1 MKQADVIEARVARE
15 QQWIYDA
22 HIAGYTKPRIRAL
35 ALEPVA
41 RGGLGRAVSMSE
53 IRTAIDEVRTAQGS
67 IIGTREERIEKR
79 HALYDDQI
87 LLALAAR
94 QKAAELGT
102 IDVQAEKLLL
112 DVLAAQGRM
121 HGDDAAL
128 RVEAEVTTRDAVTD
142 ELNAMLARLG
152 VDETIE
158 AQP

>member
-1 MKQADVIEARVARE
+1 
-15 QQWIYDA
+15 
-22 HIAGYTKPRIRAL
+22 
-35 ALEPVA
+35 
-41 RGGLGRAVSMSE
+41 MSE